1 LKDYFC
7 FSTHKQDNDLQLEE
21 DSRSLLFFYPYTKE
35 EAALLR
41 QPRLFLSL
49 KGEMQI
55 QKKGLNFRRDP
66 KTITRR
72 ILIDNFRQAGNNSS

>member
-1 LKDYFC
+1 HHHLVGRVVLKDYFC

-41 QPRLFLSL
+41 QPLFIFLMFLFLR
-49 KGEMQI
+49 KCFTTWADVV
-55 QKKGLNFRRDP
+55 N
-66 KTITRR
+66 TR
-72 ILIDNFRQAGNNSS
+72 